1 MDNER
6 YDTLQDSLIHLC
18 IELRP
23 LDGPPAVIRTD
34 PAPGFPCLANNDL
47 LKQHHMCIEIGRAK
61 NINKNPVAEKAVR
74 ELEEL
79 LLRLDPMGGSI
90 TPLTLSVATAN
101 PISRIRSR
109 GLSTREMLHQRDQ
122 FTNQQVPF
130 SDIQMI

>member
-1 MDNER
+1 
-6 YDTLQDSLIHLC
+6 
-18 IELRP
+18 
-23 LDGPPAVIRTD
+23 
-34 PAPGFPCLANNDL
+34 
-47 LKQHHMCIEIGRAK
+47 MCIEIGRAK

-74 ELEEL
+74 ESEEE